1 MGGEN
6 TAKGILENA
15 ERGLIVVLKATIN
28 SKGNSFLKKRR
39 IPLTTQNSIIPLCSL
54 LLVS

>member
-1 MGGEN
+1 MGCEKA
-6 TAKGILENA
+6 TKGILENA

-28 SKGNSFLKKRR
+28 SKGDRFLKKRR
-39 IPLTTQNSIIPLCSL
+39 IPLTAQNNIIPLCSP

>member
-1 MGGEN
+1 MGCKN

-15 ERGLIVVLKATIN
+15 ERGLIVVLKANIN
-28 SKGNSFLKKRR
+28 QKGDRFLKKRR
-39 IPLTTQNSIIPLCSL
+39 LPLTTQNSIIPLCSL

>member
-1 MGGEN
+1 MGSEN

-28 SKGNSFLKKRR
+28 CKGNSFLKKRR
-39 IPLTTQNSIIPLCSL
+39 IPLTIQNSIIPLCSL